1 MIQSR
6 KHHGMASLHKS
17 YNDDV
22 TPSNC
27 NCVLCSGLFERYHG
41 SDNVLIEALTAVH
54 SRHRLLN
61 QDNAPAP
68 APSIRTIKRN
78 LERFQRAFI
87 QRTQISHP
95 PDSTGTEYSRGTFE
109 SIAFWKS
116 CITSIYF
123 MTPSSRCILPAVT
136 CTFASHRCDACVAF
150 EQLFVLTFASVAH
163 SSQSRKSRI
172 PTSQCSE
179 CASGK
184 AVTLPCSFS

>member
-6 KHHGMASLHKS
+6 KHHGMASLHEL

-22 TPSNC
+22 TANFD
-27 NCVLCSGLFERYHG
+27 CVLCSGLFERYHG
-41 SDNVLIEALTAVH
+41 SDNVLIETFPAIH
-54 SRHRLLN
+54 SRHWSLN

-95 PDSTGTEYSRGTFE
+95 PDGTGTEYSRGTFE

-116 CITSIYF
+116 CITIIYF

-136 CTFASHRCDACVAF
+136 CISTSHRRDACVAF
-150 EQLFVLTFASVAH
+150 RSHLCLCSTLFTIS
-163 SSQSRKSRI
+163 
-172 PTSQCSE
+172 
-179 CASGK
+179 
-184 AVTLPCSFS
+184 